1 MKPKEVKEVIH
12 TSIKKP
18 DSAPPMHL
26 WGPPGIGKSAVVKQ
40 VAEESHIGFKD
51 LRLTLCDPTDLR
63 GIPVPE
69 DGGAKWLPPSELPR
83 DGNGILFLDEL
94 NVAPPLVQASAYQLI
109 LDRALGEY
117 HLPDGWYMMAAGN
130 RLEDRAVVHRM
141 PSALANRFWHIDF
154 EVNLDDWVDW
164 AITNEVDTNIISFLN
179 FRPELLMAFNPESSE
194 KAFPTPRTWE
204 FASKVIG
211 MIKNKRLLSESL
223 DGVVGKGASTEFSA
237 FLKLQTALPDLDT
250 IFGGNDFVPETLDL
264 KYALVSALAIKA
276 KSNQYERLIQYSE
289 NLPVEF
295 AVLMMKLLA
304 SINQGALHKAPSWS
318 KWARAH
324 YDVII

>member
-12 TSIKKP
+12 TSIKK
-18 DSAPPMHL
+18 SNSTPPMHL

-40 VAEESHIGFKD
+40 VAEESNIGFKD

-69 DGGAKWLPPSELPR
+69 DGEAKWLPPSELPR
-83 DGNGILFLDEL
+83 AGNGILFLDEL

-117 HLPDGWYMMAAGN
+117 HLPDGWYMISAGN
-130 RLEDRAVVHRM
+130 RLEDRTVVHRM

-164 AITNEVDTNIISFLN
+164 AIANKIDTNIIGFLN

-211 MIKNKRLLSESL
+211 MIRDKRLLSESL
-223 DGVVGKGASTEFSA
+223 DGLIGKGASTEFFA

-250 IFGGNDFVPETLDL
+250 ILGGNDFVPETVDL

-276 KSNQYERLIQYSE
+276 KPNQYERLIQYSE

-304 SINQGALHKAPSWS
+304 SINRGALDKAPSWN